1 VDRVPS
7 WSRSHITAAHNARK
21 RPLGPENRRAAVRR
35 ALSWLARQL
44 TRSSSLR
51 VLAVPGPGVGKL
63 ARSRLRIEEGRP
75 IQPTQAD
82 FENLLSFRV
91 ALRRFQ
97 HWSEDQ
103 ASAVGLTHVQHQL
116 LVAIKGHPGRLRPAI
131 GEIADY
137 LLLQSHSVVGLVD
150 RAEAAG
156 FVRRRPDAHDARV
169 VRVELTD
176 KGDRLVTELTEAHLA
191 ELYKLAE
198 AMSQLLP
205 DGWTR

>member
-1 VDRVPS
+1 MCRG
-7 WSRSHITAAHNARK
+7 R
-21 RPLGPENRRAAVRR
+21 
-35 ALSWLARQL
+35 
-44 TRSSSLR
+44 LR
-51 VLAVPGPGVGKL
+51 VNLSGHT
-63 ARSRLRIEEGRP
+63 LRVEEGRP
-75 IQPTQAD
+75 IQPTRED

-116 LVAIKGHPGRLRPAI
+116 LVAIKGHPGPLPPAI

-156 FVRRRPDAHDARV
+156 FVHRLPDADDARV
-169 VRVELTD
+169 VRVDLTD
-176 KGDRLVTELTEAHLA
+176 KGDQLVTELTEAHLV

-198 AMSQLLP
+198 ALSQLLP
-205 DGWTR
+205 EWWTH